1 MSVAANSTII
11 HLLNWGRGVSWQ
23 LRIDFIFTLICC
35 QEHCSPVFRALFP
48 GGIQGKW
55 QSTPSA
61 PAVPTQKPTFLTPLW
76 PREVC
81 VCVCR
86 YGNSPAA
93 NFSVILLHYFMQII
107 PRKDQ
112 HIKKNYK
119 KMNAAHIGCHVKK
132 LKK

>member
-1 MSVAANSTII
+1 M
-11 HLLNWGRGVSWQ
+11 R
-23 LRIDFIFTLICC
+23 
-35 QEHCSPVFRALFP
+35 
-48 GGIQGKW
+48 
-55 QSTPSA
+55 
-61 PAVPTQKPTFLTPLW
+61 

-119 KMNAAHIGCHVKK
+119 KMNAAHIGCQPGQETEKINVIKNRQKTCKFVLLIKK
-132 LKK
+132 KFLEK